1 MRQSED
7 DEDGADV
14 ESRDSEV
21 RKAKIQSSVTGKDE
35 KCEKWITEA
44 ESVGDEQQADTRLDT
59 DAVGV
64 LFTSC
69 EVQGRIT

>member
-1 MRQSED
+1 VWQSED
-7 DEDGADV
+7 DEDGAHV

-44 ESVGDEQQADTRLDT
+44 ESVGEGTA
-59 DAVGV
+59 
-64 LFTSC
+64 
-69 EVQGRIT
+69 GRHETGYGCSRSIVHKL